1 MSKREEFWAGVRAT
15 LPLVLGAIPFG
26 IIFGALAVNSGVS
39 PAGTAAMSALVFA
52 GSAQFIAV
60 GLVAGG
66 AGVAIIVL
74 TTAIVNLRHALYS
87 ATLAPYVKH
96 LPQRWLLP
104 LGFWLTDESFA
115 VIIARYRQAG
125 GQMGETPYRHWF
137 YLGSA
142 LAMYLNW
149 QICTWIG
156 IVAGQSL
163 PNPASWGLDFAMIV
177 TFIGM
182 LAGLIRQRS
191 ELVAA
196 GVAGMVALIAN
207 PLPNKLGLILAAL
220 AGIGAG
226 MAAEWVADR
235 SDNGIER
242 GLNGF
247 DP

>member
-1 MSKREEFWAGVRAT
+1 MTKRAEFWAGARAT

-26 IIFGALAVNSGVS
+26 IIFGALAVNSGIS

-52 GSAQFIAV
+52 GSAQFIAA

-66 AGVAIIVL
+66 AGVAVIVL

-87 ATLAPYVKH
+87 ATLAPYLKH
-96 LPQRWLLP
+96 LPQRWLIP

-115 VIIARYRQAG
+115 VIIARYRQTG

-142 LAMYLNW
+142 LAMYVNW

-156 IVAGQSL
+156 IVAGQAL

-196 GVAGMVALIAN
+196 AVAGMVALAAN

-226 MAAEWVADR
+226 MAAEWVADA
-235 SDNGIER
+235 SEK
-242 GLNGF
+242 
-247 DP
+247 

>member
-39 PAGTAAMSALVFA
+39 PVGTAAMSALVFA
-52 GSAQFIAV
+52 GSAQFIAA

-66 AGVAIIVL
+66 AGVAVIVL

-87 ATLAPYVKH
+87 ATLAPYLKH

-115 VIIARYRQAG
+115 VIIARYRQDG
-125 GQMGETPYRHWF
+125 GMMGETPFRHWF

-182 LAGLIRQRS
+182 LAGLIRERS

-196 GVAGMVALIAN
+196 GVAGMVALAAN

-226 MAAEWVADR
+226 MAAEWMADR
-235 SDNGIER
+235 SNSKIER
-242 GLNGF
+242 GLT
-247 DP
+247 D